1 MENKKGKKIL
11 IVILIILLVIAI
23 GTAIFIYLKL
33 QEKDNYVSKLEN
45 DLNEVKNQL
54 TQVQEQNKKEN
65 EEKTEDKKEPE
76 EEVNIDVDKINEK
89 HVKKIIN
96 IMNAG
101 DSKAIFSSIM
111 DINFDVAIAYFLDLY
126 NNDISFKNGNIT
138 YLITKIPYTDYENKV
153 KEIFAKDST
162 DLVYTLCKFAGKN
175 NILNRDGVVAVSEM
189 GWTGGGY
196 KYNSQKL
203 ISKENN
209 IYNYEVSYGY
219 VTGGTI
225 FEPVYTDS
233 IMKVTG
239 TIEDGEYKILNLEIK
254 DKLK

>member
-76 EEVNIDVDKINEK
+76 EASIDIDKINEK

-101 DSKAIFSSIM
+101 DCRTVLLRIM
-111 DINFDVAIAYFLDLY
+111 DLEGY
-126 NNDISFKNGNIT
+126 NTTGEFRDEHDNPYEMTD
-138 YLITKIPYTDYENKV
+138 IPYTDFENKV

-162 DLVYTLCKFAGKN
+162 GLVYTLCKFGAKGS
-175 NILNRDGVVAVSEM
+175 ILNKNGFVAVC
-189 GWTGGGY
+189 GVGGSGSSY
-196 KYNSQKL
+196 EYNSQKL

-209 IYNYEVSYGY
+209 MYNYEVSYK
-219 VTGGTI
+219 VRIGGSMG
-225 FEPVYTDS
+225 EPIYKDS
-233 IMKVTG
+233 TMKVTG
-239 TIEDGEYKILNLEIK
+239 IIEDGEYKILYFIIV
-254 DKLK
+254 DRQTI